1 MLGLL
6 TAISIGFN
14 AVVLAQL
21 VAPGPAAPGGRYPYG
36 IGPGGIR
43 MAPGA
48 GGSTTTPLSV
58 APKAMSS
65 AGGAERQREAFK
77 GCAREASKDAEGEGA
92 EVGKRFA
99 SARAG

>member
-1 MLGLL
+1 MVSDQAASGWLQ
-6 TAISIGFN
+6 
-14 AVVLAQL
+14 AQ
-21 VAPGPAAPGGRYPYG
+21 AAAYH
-36 IGPGGIR
+36 
-43 MAPGA
+43 
-48 GGSTTTPLSV
+48 PLERRTESYER
-58 APKAMSS
+58 S